1 MLAKGTRLEQVPGAP
16 YNRAVNTS
24 LFELFKIGIGPS
36 SSHTVGPMRAALR
49 FVQEL
54 ESSPEFETAARVQID
69 LFGSLALTG
78 IGHATDRAILL
89 GLSGEAPDTIDPAR
103 IEDTLAGIRQAQ
115 TLRLGGTLAIPFHEP
130 GDLLFHRSEMYP
142 DPANPSHPNG
152 IRFTAFDM
160 TGTTIHSDVFYSIG
174 GGFIVSQAE
183 FEAERNHPATSSSRS
198 VPYPFRSAA
207 ELLATAASHQLT
219 IADLLLAN
227 EVALL
232 ADPRIRINRPKGIG
246 GSFPSTPAAEVR
258 ASILALWEVM
268 QSCTARG
275 IAMEGILPG
284 GLKVRRRAHRLA
296 ERLNTVGSKDPLAP
310 IDWVTVYAMAVN
322 EENAAGG
329 RVVTAPTNGAAG
341 VIPAIGHYYLRFV
354 AGVANP
360 ETGAPAL
367 TLEEAE
373 ASLIRYFLTAAAIGI
388 LYKENAS
395 ISGAEVGC
403 QGEVGVACSMAAGGL
418 VAALHGTNAQI
429 EHAAEIA
436 MEHNLGMTCDPIGG
450 LVQIPCIER
459 NGMGAVKAINAA
471 RMAMHETGDHKLSLD
486 QVIATMYQ
494 TGLDMQSRYK
504 ETSLAG
510 LALNIIEC

>member
-1 MLAKGTRLEQVPGAP
+1 MTQTPTIVS
-16 YNRAVNTS
+16 VNTS

-49 FVQEL
+49 FTEEL
-54 ESSPEFETAARVQID
+54 RTAQMLDRTARVAVD
-69 LFGSLALTG
+69 LYGSLALTG
-78 IGHATDRAILL
+78 VGHGTTGAVLL
-89 GLSGEAPDTIDPAR
+89 GLMGEAPDTVNTTRTEAR
-103 IEDTLAGIRQAQ
+103 LEAVRTGARLMLAGTREIAFDEAAD
-115 TLRLGGTLAIPFHEP
+115 LRLRR
-130 GDLLFHRSEMYP
+130 DQMYP
-142 DPANPSHPNG
+142 VAGVTSHPNG
-152 IRFTAFDM
+152 VLFSAFDDQ
-160 TGTTIHSDVFYSIG
+160 GALLHKEVFYSIG
-174 GGFIVSQAE
+174 GGFILSAAE
-183 FEAERNHPATSSSRS
+183 FEVQKDSAAVSTRR
-198 VPYPFRSAA
+198 VPYPFRSAG
-207 ELLATAASHQLT
+207 ELLNTAAEYGLS
-219 IADLLLAN
+219 IAELLLAN
-227 EVALL
+227 ECALL
-232 ADPRIRINRPKGIG
+232 EDTVLKIARPRLPAEGRSEERI
-246 GSFPSTPAAEVR
+246 R
-258 ASILALWEVM
+258 ASILALWQTMRE
-268 QSCTARG
+268 SAARG
-275 IAMEGILPG
+275 VATEGILPG
-284 GLKVRRRAHRLA
+284 GLNVRRRAHRLA
-296 ERLNTVGSKDPLAP
+296 ERLNTIGASDPLAP
-310 IDWVTVYAMAVN
+310 LDWVTVWAMAVN

-341 VIPAIGHYYLRFV
+341 VIPAIGHYYLRFI
-354 AGVANP
+354 AGADDD
-360 ETGAPAL
+360 GL
-367 TLEEAE
+367 L
-373 ASLIRYFLTAAAIGI
+373 RYFLTAAAIGI

-418 VAALHGTNAQI
+418 VAALGGTNAQV

-510 LALNIIEC
+510 LALNVIEC

>member
-1 MLAKGTRLEQVPGAP
+1 
-16 YNRAVNTS
+16 VNTS

-49 FVQEL
+49 FVQSL
-54 ESSPEFETAARVQID
+54 RATDLLPATASVVVD
-69 LFGSLALTG
+69 LYGSLALTG
-78 IGHATDRAILL
+78 IGHGTDGAVLL
-89 GLSGEAPDTIDPAR
+89 GLLGEAPDTVDPAL
-103 IEDTLAGIRQAQ
+103 IAAKLDGIRASGR
-115 TLRLGGTLAIPFHEP
+115 LNLGGEHLIPFIE
-130 GDLLFHRSEMYP
+130 SEHLHFRRNQMYP
-142 DPANPSHPNG
+142 TQGVTTHPNG
-152 IRFTAFDM
+152 VRFTALNDS
-160 TGTTIHSDVFYSIG
+160 GEVLSEEILYSIG
-174 GGFIVSQAE
+174 GGFILSQQE
-183 FEAERNHPATSSSRS
+183 FEAQHQDSFATSTRT
-198 VPYPFRSAA
+198 VPYPFSSAQQLL
-207 ELLATAASHQLT
+207 ELATEHRLT
-219 IADLLLAN
+219 IAELLLAN
-227 EVALL
+227 ECALL
-232 ADPRIRINRPKGIG
+232 ADHAIKITRPGAVDTGASPEDQIRG
-246 GSFPSTPAAEVR
+246 
-258 ASILALWEVM
+258 SILVLWQTM
-268 QSCTARG
+268 QQSTERG
-275 IAMEGILPG
+275 IATEGILPG
-284 GLKVRRRAHRLA
+284 GLNVRRRAHRLA
-296 ERLNTVGSKDPLAP
+296 ERLNIIGSSDPLAP

-341 VIPAIGHYYLRFV
+341 VIPALAHYYTRFIDNTDEDKR
-354 AGVANP
+354 AG
-360 ETGAPAL
+360 L
-367 TLEEAE
+367 L
-373 ASLIRYFLTAAAIGI
+373 RYFLTAAAIGI

-418 VAALHGTNAQI
+418 VAALNGTNEQV

-471 RMAMHETGDHKLSLD
+471 RMAMHETGGHKLSLD